1 MTVMNRILYLLT
13 FLSGLLVTVGCQSNL
28 EEVPLS
34 FLSESNSF
42 NNAADATTAINA
54 VYDRAKAIYQMPMI
68 ILGDLSGEDLWV
80 RSDGDPVANEI
91 DQFKYTA
98 STNYFDSFYTSSYVT
113 IDRANRVIENVPKI
127 QMDTKLRD
135 QIVGEA
141 KFLRALHYFNLVQ
154 AFGDVPLVVKTTT
167 DVVNV
172 KIPRDPTDKVYQQ
185 IIQDLQDA
193 EKVLP
198 VSYTAAGEIGRATVG
213 AAKSILAKVYLTRK
227 DWTNAAAKAKEVI
240 DAKTYS
246 LVPDY
251 KDVFT
256 PEKEN
261 GPEHI
266 FSIQFSCIQPKYG
279 SSMASNFAIYFSYP
293 INLTGGSFQVTD
305 SYANSFVAG
314 DYRKQV
320 AVITQK
326 TLADGTVVQSR
337 TGPHLDK
344 YWDYNACG
352 SSSAR
357 NNFLV
362 IRYADVLLMYAE
374 ALNELNGPSAEAYN
388 AINLV
393 RARARKGASTG
404 PQDLAGL
411 TQAQFRD
418 AVLQERSWELAGE
431 GHRRWDLLR
440 TGKLLA
446 AAQKQGYAVT
456 DKYLLFPIPTFERDA
471 NPALTQNP
479 GF

>member
-1 MTVMNRILYLLT
+1 MNRFTYLLT
-13 FLSGLLVTVGCQSNL
+13 VLGCLLIAGGCQSNL
-28 EEVPLS
+28 EEVPIS

-42 NNAADATTAINA
+42 TSAADATTAINA
-54 VYDRAKAIYQMPMI
+54 VYDRARVIYQIPMI
-68 ILGDLSGEDLWV
+68 VLGDLSGDDLFV
-80 RSDGDPVANEI
+80 RPDGDPAANEV

-98 STNYFDSFYTSSYVT
+98 STNYFDNFYTNAYVA
-113 IDRANRVIENVPKI
+113 IDRSNRVIENVPKI
-127 QMDTKLRD
+127 AMDTKLRD

-141 KFLRALHYFNLVQ
+141 KFMRALHYFNLVR

-172 KIPRDPTDKVYQQ
+172 KIPRDPADKVYQQ
-185 IIQDLQDA
+185 IIQDLLDA

-240 DAKTYS
+240 NAKTYS
-246 LVPDY
+246 LVADFR
-251 KDVFT
+251 DIFT

-279 SSMASNFAIYFSYP
+279 SAMAENFAIYFSYP

-305 SYANSFVAG
+305 SYANSFVDG

-326 TLADGTVVQSR
+326 TLANGTVVMSR

-344 YWDYNACG
+344 YWDPNACG
-352 SSSAR
+352 AGAAR

-374 ALNELNGPSAEAYN
+374 ALNEVAGPGADAYA
-388 AINLV
+388 AINQI
-393 RARARKGASTG
+393 RARARKGVNTTG

-418 AVLQERSWELAGE
+418 ALLQERSWELAGE

-440 TGKLLA
+440 TGKLLE
-446 AAQKQGYAVT
+446 AAQKQGYTASE
-456 DKYLLFPIPTFERDA
+456 KYLLFPIPTFERDA

>member
-1 MTVMNRILYLLT
+1 MNRFTYLLT
-13 FLSGLLVTVGCQSNL
+13 LLSCLLVAGGCQSNL
-28 EEVPLS
+28 EEVPIS

-54 VYDRAKAIYQMPMI
+54 VYDRSKIIYQMPMI
-68 ILGDLSGEDLWV
+68 VLGDLSGDDILV
-80 RSDGDPVANEI
+80 RPDGDPAANEV

-98 STNYFDSFYTSSYVT
+98 STNYFDSFYTYSYIT
-113 IDRANRVIENVPKI
+113 IDRANRVIENVPRI
-127 QMDTKLRD
+127 MMDTKLRD

-141 KFLRALHYFNLVQ
+141 KFLRALHYFNLVR

-172 KIPRDPTDKVYQQ
+172 KIPRDPAEKVYQQ
-185 IIQDLQDA
+185 IILDLQDA

-198 VSYTAAGEIGRATVG
+198 TSYTAAGEIGRATVG

-227 DWTNAAAKAKEVI
+227 DWSNAATKAKEVI
-240 DAKTYS
+240 DSKTYS
-246 LVPDY
+246 LVADY
-251 KDVFT
+251 RDIFT

-279 SSMASNFAIYFSYP
+279 SAMAENFAIYFSYP

-326 TLADGTVVQSR
+326 TIANGTVVLSR

-344 YWDYNACG
+344 YWDPNACG
-352 SSSAR
+352 AGQAR

-374 ALNELNGPSAEAYN
+374 ALNELSGPGTDAYN
-388 AINLV
+388 AINQV
-393 RARARKGASTG
+393 RARARKGDNTTG
-404 PQDLAGL
+404 PQDLTGL
-411 TQAQFRD
+411 SQAQFRD

-440 TGKLLA
+440 TGKLLE
-446 AAQKQGYAVT
+446 AAQKQGYTVS